1 MSEILVTTIRHESAT
16 TDTLTLGA
24 DGSLTIN
31 GNASLNGSA
40 VVTESTGVTSVN
52 GQTGAVTI
60 SSEPPTGL
68 GEIGTNII
76 GIKNG
81 YYSGGLSFDFGTT
94 YSSVYVARPH
104 STSSWS
110 LMPGTWRALG
120 GTQGYFSGINS
131 NQHLGLFVRVS

>member
-1 MSEILVTTIRHESAT
+1 MAISKIQDAGVSLTVDAITATGTPDAT
-16 TDTLTLGA
+16 TFLRGDGTWGTVDTT
-24 DGSLTIN
+24 
-31 GNASLNGSA
+31 
-40 VVTESTGVTSVN
+40 
-52 GQTGAVTI
+52 
-60 SSEPPTGL
+60 PPTGL

-76 GIKNG
+76 GIKDG

-104 STSSWS
+104 AASSWS

-120 GTQGYFSGINS
+120 GTQGFFAGINS